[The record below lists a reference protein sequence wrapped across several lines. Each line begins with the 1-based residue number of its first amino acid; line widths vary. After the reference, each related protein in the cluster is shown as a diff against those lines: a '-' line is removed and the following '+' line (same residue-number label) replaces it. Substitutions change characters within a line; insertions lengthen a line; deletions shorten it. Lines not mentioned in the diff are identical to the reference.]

1 MRECLSTKGVL
12 ANPFSDLCPK
22 SLSNHVLLESNK
34 DIEFLFAWSPVPPT
48 VFGVALELNCVPL
61 NLSFAFGYKLP

>member
-1 MRECLSTKGVL
+1 MSTKGVL

-34 DIEFLFAWSPVPPT
+34 YIEFLFAWSPVPPT
-48 VFGVALELNCVPL
+48 VFGVALELNRVPL